1 MKTVLSRI
9 AKLEDRLGT
18 AAGKQQLLFVVCH
31 AGMQQALA
39 QDKYIEILRESGFL
53 PTGPVGLLS
62 FRKVPGGLNAEET
75 ERYLHDHA
83 EEICDPRRFEVK
95 VDGEVND
102 Q

>member
-39 QDKYIEILRESGFL
+39 QDKYIEILRGSGFL
-53 PTGPVGLLS
+53 PTGPVGLVS
-62 FRKVPGGLNAEET
+62 FLGVPGRLTAEET
-75 ERYLHDHA
+75 EKYFRKHA
-83 EEICDPRRFEVK
+83 AEICDPRRSLVR
-95 VDGEVND
+95 VDREAND

>member
-18 AAGKQQLLFVVCH
+18 AVGKQQLLFVVCH
-31 AGMQQALA
+31 AGMQQALV
-39 QDKYIEILRESGFL
+39 QDKYIEILRQSGFL
-53 PTGPVGLLS
+53 PTGPIGLVS

-75 ERYLHDHA
+75 EQHLRDHA
-83 EEICDPRRFEVK
+83 EEICDPRRSLVK
-95 VDGEVND
+95 VDREANA

>member
-18 AAGKQQLLFVVCH
+18 AARKQQLLFVVCH

-39 QDKYIEILRESGFL
+39 QAKYIEILRASGFL

-75 ERYLHDHA
+75 EQYLRDHA
-83 EEICDPRRFEVK
+83 EEICNPRRFEVK
-95 VDGEVND
+95 VDGEAND